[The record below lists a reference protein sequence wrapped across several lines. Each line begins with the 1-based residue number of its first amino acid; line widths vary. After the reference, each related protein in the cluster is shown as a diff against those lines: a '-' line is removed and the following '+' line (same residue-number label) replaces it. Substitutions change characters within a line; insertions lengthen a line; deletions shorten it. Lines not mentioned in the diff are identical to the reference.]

1 MYPISM
7 LPCWLL
13 LLHSYITVDERA
25 HRRFFYSLV
34 HSRLRQDTNLSSS
47 SSVDSSNNS
56 SSRSSSNEDTPSS
69 PPLIL
74 WLQGGPGCSPMGT
87 GFWTEVGPFYLTSAP
102 GGELGSSEVLLR
114 NNHTWA
120 QVR

>member
-25 HRRFFYSLV
+25 QRRFFYSLV
-34 HSRLRQDTNLSSS
+34 HSRLQQDTNPSSS
-47 SSVDSSNNS
+47 SSGDPSSN
-56 SSRSSSNEDTPSS
+56 SNNEQP